1 MMNETDPCTLG
12 GLCEEEAAS
21 RLMKE
26 GYNELPSSK
35 RRSII
40 AIAFEVIR
48 EPMFL
53 LLVFYLTFLRGL
65 FHFIRLHP
73 MDLALCLASGR
84 AGVLW
89 FEILK
94 VFRLRGQQIAPLC

>member
-1 MMNETDPCTLG
+1 MNETGSRTLG
-12 GLCEEEAAS
+12 GLSEAEAAS
-21 RLMKE
+21 RLRRE

-35 RRSII
+35 RQSIM

-48 EPMFL
+48 EPTFL
-53 LLVFYLTFLRGL
+53 LLVLYLPFLRGL
-65 FHFIRLHP
+65 FHFSRLYP
-73 MDLALCLASGR
+73 MDLALCLASGT

-94 VFRLRGQQIAPLC
+94 VFRLRGQQFVPLG

>member
-12 GLCEEEAAS
+12 GLSEEEAAS
-21 RLMKE
+21 RLRKE

-35 RRSII
+35 RQSIM

-48 EPMFL
+48 EPTFL
-53 LLVFYLTFLRGL
+53 LLVFYLPFLRGL
-65 FHFIRLHP
+65 FHFSRLHP
-73 MDLALCLASGR
+73 MDLALCLASGT

-89 FEILK
+89 FEIPE
-94 VFRLRGQQIAPLC
+94 VFRLRGQQIAPLG